1 MYVFIEK
8 EFNDYF
14 YITEY
19 NKLYTTKNYKK
30 KAIYRHLNN
39 GI

>member
-19 NKLYTTKNYKK
+19 NKLYTTKIYKK
-30 KAIYRHLNN
+30 KLYTAI
-39 GI
+39 